1 MPPVER
7 ARIADFANP
16 PEPNRLLQAN
26 MQSWHPTHRSEST
39 TSRRV
44 NFGIFLFIS
53 FFMRIVKILISG
65 LGNRERFSVS
75 HLSALSLIAACIYRK
90 YG

>member
-53 FFMRIVKILISG
+53 FFTRIVKSSFLDLVTEKDLVFLIY
-65 LGNRERFSVS
+65 L
-75 HLSALSLIAACIYRK
+75 LYL
-90 YG
+90 